1 MKGEML
7 VEVGGREMDYWKY
20 LTRDRIKSEKV
31 ANINELFSLFDVSE
45 ECMENKWWV
54 VHAMDAVITGWFT
67 YVSLIRR
74 VMQQEITKRA
84 SEMEDV
90 LMKIF
95 ITSWAY
101 KLS

>member
-1 MKGEML
+1 
-7 VEVGGREMDYWKY
+7 
-20 LTRDRIKSEKV
+20 
-31 ANINELFSLFDVSE
+31 
-45 ECMENKWWV
+45 
-54 VHAMDAVITGWFT
+54 MDAVITGWFT

-74 VMQQEITKRA
+74 RIQQEITKRA